1 MGLQF
6 RFPRIL
12 PKKKITMATLR
23 ASAKQ
28 DGVNVKSMDTG
39 SIFATLKTG
48 WEVDGDMSTAR
59 TDLINIRVYR
69 KGAGMPDITLVKPCK
84 CSLSGLTAPVQITV
98 TPPPVDPPPPV
109 LGDVE
114 INIRKFASD
123 RITVLESKWYKEI
136 IV

>member
-1 MGLQF
+1 
-6 RFPRIL
+6 
-12 PKKKITMATLR
+12 MATLR
-23 ASAKQ
+23 ASAKM

-69 KGAGMPDITLVKPCK
+69 KGAGMPDIPLAKSCK
-84 CSLSGLTAPVQITV
+84 CTLTGLNTPVPITV

-109 LGDVE
+109 TVDE
-114 INIRKFASD
+114 FINIRKFAAD
-123 RITVLESKWYKEI
+123 RITVLSSEWYQKVVE
-136 IV
+136 